1 MKMIFLLV
9 AAAIATAASAET
21 PVVVESDT
29 RSIVRVSYADLNLSS
44 PLGRER
50 LHDRVTA
57 AVRAMCQDDNVD
69 SLKIEL
75 AERRCYAESIR
86 AAGEQIDRALK
97 ARSIGFASG
106 TDSIG
111 MVRR

>member
-9 AAAIATAASAET
+9 AAAIATAAGAET

-111 MVRR
+111 IVRR